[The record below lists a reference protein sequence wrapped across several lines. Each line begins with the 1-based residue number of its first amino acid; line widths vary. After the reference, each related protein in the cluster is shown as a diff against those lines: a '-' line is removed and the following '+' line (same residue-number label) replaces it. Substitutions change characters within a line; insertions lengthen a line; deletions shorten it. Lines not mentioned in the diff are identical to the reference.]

1 MRNRSTRR
9 ASLVNWLCLGIMT
22 VLLAGCFQSAGNNLE
37 PTSVDLVAL
46 TLIATQQRE
55 LSPTPFVTAIPSEG
69 FTPPTLTPIP
79 TETEVRVFPTTEPP
93 TLTPIPTETPTVAI
107 TEAVEP
113 TSIPPT
119 EVTVLP
125 ELTAAPVV
133 TETLTPSETP
143 SLSVVLPPSPTA
155 LPGDA
160 PCMHTV
166 QVGEWLYS
174 IARKYNIN
182 PVDLIAV
189 NPGSENRTLQPGDVI
204 RIPNCN
210 QPTPTAVPPTQPAA
224 GGTSGEMPTPIPLI
238 DRVYTVA
245 AGDTL
250 GGIARKFG
258 VTVQMLKDA
267 NGLTSDFLRIGQ
279 QLKIPE
285 SQE

>member
-9 ASLVNWLCLGIMT
+9 VSLVNWLCLGIMT

-69 FTPPTLTPIP
+69 FTPPTLTSIP
-79 TETEVRVFPTTEPP
+79 TATEPP

-107 TEAVEP
+107 TEVVEP
-113 TSIPPT
+113 TSSPPT
-119 EVTVLP
+119 EVTALP
-125 ELTAAPVV
+125 ELTPELTTGPVV

-143 SLSVVLPPSPTA
+143 SLSVVLSPSPTA

-189 NPGSENRTLQPGDVI
+189 NPGSDNRTLQPGDVI

-224 GGTSGEMPTPIPLI
+224 GGVPGEMPTPIPLI